1 LIEKDAVSFDLS
13 SFSAAKSLAIL
24 ELKTKEY
31 SALNFPGKLL
41 FHITTNEATLG
52 EGGYIIVRFPG
63 YYDN

>member
-1 LIEKDAVSFDLS
+1 MIQTDAVSFDLT

-31 SALNFPGKLL
+31 SAVNFPGKLL
-41 FHITTNEATLG
+41 FHITTTEAILG
-52 EGGYIIVRFPG
+52 EGSYIIVRFPG